1 MDTIKIND
9 LFEGEVTL
17 PLPYVMEVEVM
28 NSWYVAIRLTNDKV
42 YYIDQKEYYRIQ
54 NILISQSGK

>member
-17 PLPYVMEVEVM
+17 KLHMIMEVEVIS
-28 NSWYVAIRLTNDKV
+28 SWYVAIRMVNDKV
-42 YYIDQKEYYRIQ
+42 YYITQKEYYRIQ

>member
-9 LFEGEVTL
+9 LFEGEITL

>member
-9 LFEGEVTL
+9 LFDGEVTL
-17 PLPYVMEVEVM
+17 PLPWIMEVEIM
-28 NSWYVAIRLTNDKV
+28 SSWYVAIKLINDKV
-42 YYIDQKEYYRIQ
+42 YYIEQKEYYKIQ

>member
-17 PLPYVMEVEVM
+17 PLPDVMEVEIIS
-28 NSWYVAIRLTNDKV
+28 SWYVAIRMVNDKV
-42 YYIDQKEYYRIQ
+42 YYIDQKDYYRIQ

>member
-1 MDTIKIND
+1 MDTIKVTD

-17 PLPYVMEVEVM
+17 PLPYVMEVEIM
-28 NSWYVAIRLTNDKV
+28 SSWYVAIRMVNDKV
-42 YYIDQKEYYRIQ
+42 YYITQKEYYRIQ

>member
-1 MDTIKIND
+1 MDTIRIND

>member
-1 MDTIKIND
+1 
-9 LFEGEVTL
+9 
-17 PLPYVMEVEVM
+17 LPYVMEVEVM

>member
-17 PLPYVMEVEVM
+17 LLPMIMEVEIM
-28 NSWYVAIRLTNDKV
+28 SSWYVAIRMVNDKI
-42 YYIDQKEYYRIQ
+42 YYITQKDYYRIQ

>member
-9 LFEGEVTL
+9 LFEGEVTI
-17 PLPYVMEVEVM
+17 PLPWIMEVEIM
-28 NSWYVAIRLTNDKV
+28 NSWYVAITLINEKV
-42 YYIDQKEYYRIQ
+42 YYIEQKEYYRIQ

>member
-1 MDTIKIND
+1 MDTIKVTD
-9 LFEGEVTL
+9 LFEGEVTI
-17 PLPYVMEVEVM
+17 PIPWVMEVEIM
-28 NSWYVAIRLTNDKV
+28 SSWCVAITLINEKV

>member
-1 MDTIKIND
+1 MDTVKVND

-17 PLPYVMEVEVM
+17 PLPYVMEVEIM
-28 NSWYVAIRLTNDKV
+28 SSWYVAITLTNNKV

-54 NILISQSGK
+54 NLLILQSGK

>member
-17 PLPYVMEVEVM
+17 LLPMIMEVEIM
-28 NSWYVAIRLTNDKV
+28 SSWYVAIRMVNDKV
-42 YYIDQKEYYRIQ
+42 YYITQKDYYRIQ